1 LSVKARAKMLHTLAA
16 IDDFGPCRFRAT
28 SRPATLQ
35 TEEKDG
41 LCGVDSGW
49 LAAFNRASDNHR
61 KQVCRAGSNARCRT
75 INGNLSGS
83 SVRRAARVV
92 VTLVRSRNERNEIP
106 CGPPGCCAY
115 IVEIGGL
122 DVRCVHTASG
132 APFDVG
138 HFRYS
143 RFTRCFVHATAK
155 LDWNEGGLHSSSI
168 TGSIEAASVDTNVP
182 PARHTH
188 PLQLREFR

>member
-1 LSVKARAKMLHTLAA
+1 MLHTLAA

-41 LCGVDSGW
+41 LCGSIQDGW
-49 LAAFNRASDNHR
+49 LLLIGRLIIIESR
-61 KQVCRAGSNARCRT
+61 YVVAGSNARCRT

-83 SVRRAARVV
+83 SVRRAARVG

-182 PARHTH
+182 PARHTR